1 MVCGCERPRWEAFGR
16 LLSDRGRVWS
26 LPLEE
31 VLAYFETLA
40 YAELGS
46 GVDAVELAQ
55 AAYGDVVLG
64 SDGAQG
70 VALLDFVGGSS
81 R

>member
-1 MVCGCERPRWEAFGR
+1 MVCGCERPRWEAFGW
-16 LLSDRGRVWS
+16 LLSDRGRVWYLS
-26 LPLEE
+26 LEE
-31 VLAYFETLA
+31 VLAYFEALA
-40 YAELGS
+40 YAKLGS
-46 GVDAVELAQ
+46 GVDAVELVE

-64 SDGAQG
+64 GDCAQC

>member
-1 MVCGCERPRWEAFGR
+1 M
-16 LLSDRGRVWS
+16 
-26 LPLEE
+26 
-31 VLAYFETLA
+31 VLAYFEALA
-40 YAELGS
+40 YAKLGA

-64 SDGAQG
+64 GDGAQG

>member
-1 MVCGCERPRWEAFGR
+1 MGGCSPTGVVYGWG
-16 LLSDRGRVWS
+16 VM
-26 LPLEE
+26 
-31 VLAYFETLA
+31 VLAYFEALA

-64 SDGAQG
+64 GDGAQG

-81 R
+81 